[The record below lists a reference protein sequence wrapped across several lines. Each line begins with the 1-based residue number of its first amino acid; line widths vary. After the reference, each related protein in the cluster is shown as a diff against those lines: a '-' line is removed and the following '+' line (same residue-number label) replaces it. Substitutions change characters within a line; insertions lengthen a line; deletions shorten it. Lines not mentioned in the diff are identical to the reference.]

1 MKKKCQ
7 VYIIKLYKMKKKKNI
22 YIYIYMNILAK
33 NKSQYCNNKNFE
45 NIY

>member
-1 MKKKCQ
+1 MFENIIKWYKMKKKCQ

-33 NKSQYCNNKNFE
+33 NKS
-45 NIY
+45 